1 MRLTVGLIIAAT
13 LLVGCDSA
21 YYAVAEQMGY
31 AKRDILA
38 DRVEE
43 ARDSQEEAKQ
53 EITDA
58 LTAFGSVVSYDGG
71 ELEAQYRFLATKLQ
85 SGEQAAQSVGARVR
99 DVENVALA
107 LFEEWQGEL
116 AAYSNP
122 ALRAKS
128 EEQLVTTFGRYEEMM
143 VAMKR
148 AESRMDPALQP
159 LRDQVLFLKHNLN
172 ARAVAGVQNEI
183 VLVDAQ
189 VEELIA
195 DLDAAIEAA
204 NRFIAALEQGVE

>member
-1 MRLTVGLIIAAT
+1 MRIIVYLIVAAT
-13 LLVGCDSA
+13 VLSGCDSA
-21 YYAVAEQMGY
+21 YYAAAEQLGY

-58 LTAFGSVVSYDGG
+58 LTAFGSVVNFDGG
-71 ELEAQYRFLATKLQ
+71 ELEAQYRFLSTKLRD
-85 SGEQAAQSVGARVR
+85 SERAADSVTARIG

-107 LFEEWQGEL
+107 LFEEWQMEL
-116 AAYSNP
+116 EQYSNQ
-122 ALRAKS
+122 ALRVKS
-128 EEQLVTTFGRYEEMM
+128 QVQLAETFGRYEEMM
-143 VAMKR
+143 SAMKR

-172 ARAVAGVQNEI
+172 ARAVEGVENEI

-204 NRFIAALEQGVE
+204 DRFIADLEQNVQ

>member
-1 MRLTVGLIIAAT
+1 MRMVACLIVAAT
-13 LLVGCDSA
+13 LLTGCDGA
-21 YYAVAEQMGY
+21 YYAAAEQLGY

-85 SGEQAAQSVGARVR
+85 SGEQAAESVGARVR

-116 AAYSNP
+116 AEYSNP

-128 EEQLVTTFGRYEEMM
+128 EEQLATTFGRYEEMM

>member
-1 MRLTVGLIIAAT
+1 MRVIAALIT
-13 LLVGCDSA
+13 FTVLLAGCESA
-21 YYAVAEQMGY
+21 YYAAAEQLGY

-38 DRVEE
+38 DRVEA

-58 LTAFGSVVSYDGG
+58 LTAFGSVVNFDGG
-71 ELEAQYRFLATKLQ
+71 ELEARYRFLSTKLQ
-85 SGEQAAQSVGARVR
+85 NGEQAAQSVSARVR

-107 LFEEWQGEL
+107 LFEEWHQEL
-116 AAYSNP
+116 GQYSNQT
-122 ALRAKS
+122 LRLKS
-128 EEQLVTTFGRYEEMM
+128 EDQLAGTFSRYEEMM
-143 VAMKR
+143 AAMRR

-172 ARAVAGVQNEI
+172 ARAVEGVGNEI

-189 VEELIA
+189 VGELIA

-204 NRFIAALEQGVE
+204 DRFIADLEQGVQ